1 MDTNFY
7 SLIFKNL
14 IENLFEIYGKNSNFE
29 SKFFSLKKFR
39 LEIYREFKEH
49 NFIRRKFDYLGSF
62 YQENLKS
69 QDKKDLG
76 QFYTPKSI
84 VNKILD
90 NITFRKSLNIMDK
103 KIIDL
108 SCGSGSFLIEIVN
121 RIIERFISKKNLT
134 DPLNL
139 TTEQAKE
146 LILFIKKNIY
156 GIDINPIACIL
167 CQLNIHIQLM
177 EIYKS
182 ISEKDKEFDIPFFNI
197 FNVNALSLSK
207 LKELGVQSDSFD
219 FVIGNPPYIFIRD
232 LSKSLKSIIEKNFET
247 NEGQYDIYQIFIE
260 LGIKLLKN
268 QGYLGY
274 IIPDSVLALSN
285 RRAIRKYIFKE
296 SKIKKILVCGQKF
309 DSATVSNIILVLRKE
324 SRLNKRLNNKIKVTY
339 LNTER
344 EMNIIPQKLLKS
356 WDYKFLINLTEND
369 IEILDYL
376 NSNFTKIKQLIERK
390 DYSIQIGRG
399 VELGKQ
405 GKIIYCKQC
414 DKYFPIPNKKWQC
427 RKCKEPLDQE
437 FCEDIIVNQRPS
449 EEEGEFTPY
458 IYTIERYK
466 IKDYKFI
473 ILGKKG
479 INYKELEDYGHSIL
493 IRQLN
498 QGKKLCAT
506 FNAEYA
512 LHSQSIYNLTI
523 RASPIPEFNHYY
535 LLGLI
540 NSCLIAYYFMKSFG
554 SYKELFPRILI
565 EKINEI
571 PIKVPKTENE
581 RDCAVSIAQ
590 NVKKILDSR
599 DKKKKN
605 TLQEIIDNLVF
616 KLYEISQRGENYILK
631 TFHN

>member
-1 MDTNFY
+1 
-7 SLIFKNL
+7 
-14 IENLFEIYGKNSNFE
+14 
-29 SKFFSLKKFR
+29 LKIQEK
-39 LEIYREFKEH
+39 KE
-49 NFIRRKFDYLGSF
+49 
-62 YQENLKS
+62 
-69 QDKKDLG
+69 LG
-76 QFYTPKSI
+76 QFYTPRTI

-90 NITFRKSLNIMDK
+90 KINFRKSLNIVNK

-121 RIIERFISKKNLT
+121 RITERFISIRNISNPINLKT
-134 DPLNL
+134 N
-139 TTEQAKE
+139 QAKE
-146 LILFIKKNIY
+146 LVSLIKKNTY

-167 CQLNIHIQLM
+167 AQLNIHIQLL
-177 EIYKS
+177 EIYKV
-182 ISEKDKEFDIPFFNI
+182 IFEKEKQFDIPDFNI
-197 FNVNALSLSK
+197 FNVNALSLEK
-207 LKELGVQSDSFD
+207 LKELGVKRDSFD

-309 DSATVSNIILVLRKE
+309 DSVTVSNIILVLRKE
-324 SRLNKRLNNKIKVTY
+324 NRLNKRLNNKIKVKY

-344 EMNIIPQKLLKS
+344 KMNIFPQKLLKS

-369 IEILDYL
+369 IKILDYL
-376 NSNFTKIKQLIERK
+376 DSNFIKLKQLIERK
-390 DYSIQIGRG
+390 DYNIQIGRG

-427 RKCKEPLDQE
+427 RRCKESLDQE
-437 FCEDIIVNQRPS
+437 FCEDIIVNHRPS

-473 ILGKKG
+473 ILGKMG
-479 INYKELEDYGHSIL
+479 IEYKELEDYGHSIL

-506 FNAEYA
+506 FNAQYA

-523 RASPIPEFNHYY
+523 RSSPLPEFNHYY

-540 NSCLIAYYFMKSFG
+540 NSGLMSYYFMKSFG

-571 PIKVPKTENE
+571 PIKIPKTESE
-581 RDCAVSIAQ
+581 KDCALLISQ
-590 NVKKILDSR
+590 NVKKILDLN

-605 TLQEIIDNLVF
+605 TIQEIIDNLVF
-616 KLYEISQRGENYILK
+616 KLYEISQQGENHILK
-631 TFHN
+631 TYQN